1 MTGPEPESAEPIAA
15 QPTTIL
21 PWEFVRGIRGDARLY
36 WLATVHPAGRPR
48 VRPVLAVWLDSALY
62 RTSTA
67 KLIERPG
74 PAAA

>member
-1 MTGPEPESAEPIAA
+1 MTGPEPKFAEPIAA

-48 VRPVLAVWLDSALY
+48 VRPVLAALV
-62 RTSTA
+62 RA
-67 KLIERPG
+67 GAVFRDGVLIERPG